1 MSRGGSGGR
10 RYPRTARLNKLFQEI
25 LAEELTR
32 IDDERVELVTVM
44 DVDVDAELSRA
55 LVYFLVPDGDDPA
68 VAGEALAEHRGR
80 LQGALGS
87 QARIRRVPELVFR
100 ADDVSVSAAR
110 IEAILAELPETREA
124 GGDDEDAPDGSPTGE
139 DGLGDDSE

>member
-25 LAEELTR
+25 LAEELTH
-32 IDDERVELVTVM
+32 IDDERIEMVTVM

-55 LVYFLVPDGDDPA
+55 LVYYLVPDGADPA
-68 VAGEALAEHRGR
+68 VAGEALADHRVR
-80 LQGALGS
+80 LKGALGS

-100 ADDVSVSAAR
+100 ADDVSLSAAR
-110 IEAILAELPETREA
+110 IEAILAELPETRDGSDDESDPNGIDESSD
-124 GGDDEDAPDGSPTGE
+124 GGDDTE
-139 DGLGDDSE
+139 